1 MACHNMLN
9 PQEIL
14 SFFPC
19 PEDPV
24 FALRSRQAVSHLRPA
39 AAQMSRHIDYA
50 SAPLAATLAF
60 NSAHQE
66 TTMISKA
73 CALAVAALW
82 LSAPAVADDA
92 TPDTNGG
99 RYMLNKSGDG
109 FVRLDTQT
117 GAVAY
122 CTERSVGWACQTAP
136 EDRSAFE
143 SEIARLRSENAAL
156 KQALLSHNLPLPSGA
171 APETPSGQPAGHGN
185 DITIHLPDDA
195 DIDRAVTYM
204 GQIWQRFVDAV
215 TRAQRQMM
223 NKS

>member
-1 MACHNMLN
+1 
-9 PQEIL
+9 
-14 SFFPC
+14 
-19 PEDPV
+19 
-24 FALRSRQAVSHLRPA
+24 
-39 AAQMSRHIDYA
+39 
-50 SAPLAATLAF
+50 
-60 NSAHQE
+60 
-66 TTMISKA
+66 MISKA

-82 LSAPAVADDA
+82 LSAPAVADYA
-92 TPDTNGG
+92 APDTNGG
-99 RYMLNKSGDG
+99 RYTLNKSGDG

-136 EDRSAFE
+136 EDRAAFE

-156 KQALLSHNLPLPSGA
+156 KQALLSHNLPLPSGV
-171 APETPSGQPAGHGN
+171 APEAPAGQASGRGN

-195 DIDRAVTYM
+195 DIDRAVAYM

-215 TRAQRQMM
+215 ARAQRQMM